1 MLAAI
6 EICLSAI
13 AIALA
18 CTVPTLGAAV
28 FKNIETGFGH
38 LARRRRLAILS
49 VGLAALA
56 ARLAVLPV
64 LPVPVPAIHDEFS
77 HLLIAD
83 TLAHGRVTNPAH
95 PLWVHFETFHVNQKP
110 TYASMYYPG
119 QGFVLAIGEVI
130 FGHPFWG
137 VWLSAGFMCA
147 AICWALQGW
156 MPASWA
162 LLGGVLAVM
171 RLAMFSYWANTYYG
185 GALAAIGGALVFGAL
200 PRIKKRQRLRDA
212 LLMGLGLAILANTR
226 PYESLFFCSP
236 IAFALLAWLFRKDA
250 PSVKL
255 LLVRLVVP
263 LSLVLAL
270 TITAMGYYF
279 WRVTGSP
286 FRIPYQVNMAA
297 YHLVYFPWQ
306 QLAPDAEYHHAVMR
320 EFYQGP
326 AVAGQYHHARLH
338 PLLWL
343 LVKPLPHLIFFLG
356 PALLMPIV
364 VWLAVRPCGTLAKSL
379 SRKTRFLM
387 LLCGLTMIGMALPVY
402 IPPAHY
408 AALMTAA
415 IYALLMQAMRYLHLW
430 RFSGQPSG
438 LFLIRAV
445 PVICLAL
452 LPVRAAASLLHISVP
467 VTVIHTWYSE
477 DVHNLD
483 RARVLDQLQH
493 DPGRHLVLVR
503 YRADHEVL
511 AEWVYN
517 QADIDNAKVVW
528 ARDMGAEKNEELLEY
543 FRDRHAWL
551 LEPDEKPL
559 KLVAYE
565 CAPSHCAKMVASDEG
580 RRRRP
585 KAAN

>member
-18 CTVPTLGAAV
+18 YTLPTFGAAV
-28 FKNIETGFGH
+28 FKNIETGFGR
-38 LARRRRLAILS
+38 LARRRRLSILS

-119 QGFVLAIGEVI
+119 QGFALAIGEVI

-137 VWLSAGFMCA
+137 VWVSVGVMCA

-162 LLGGVLAVM
+162 LLGGLLAVM
-171 RLAMFSYWANTYYG
+171 RLATFSYWGNTYYG
-185 GALAAIGGALVFGAL
+185 GAVAAIGGALVLGAF
-200 PRIKKRQRLRDA
+200 PRIKRHLRIRDS

-226 PYESLFFCSP
+226 PYESLFFCFP
-236 IAFALLAWLFRKDA
+236 IGLALLAWLFGKSA
-250 PSVKL
+250 HLKL
-255 LLVRLVVP
+255 FLVRLVLP

-306 QLAPDAEYHHAVMR
+306 KLAPDAEYHHAVMR

-326 AVAGQYHHARLH
+326 PVAGQYRQARLH

-343 LVKPLPHLIFFLG
+343 LVKPLPHVIFFLG

-364 VWLAVRPCGTLAKSL
+364 VWLIVRPCGTLAKSL
-379 SRKTRFLM
+379 SRKTRFLL
-387 LLCGLTMIGMALPVY
+387 LLCGITMIGMVLPVY

-408 AALMTAA
+408 AAPMTAA
-415 IYALLMQAMRYLHLW
+415 IYALLLQAMRYLRQW

-438 LFLIRAV
+438 LFLVRAV

-452 LPVRAAASLLHISVP
+452 LPVRAAASLLQIPVP

-477 DVHNLD
+477 DLHNLD
-483 RARVLDQLQH
+483 RARVLDQLQR
-493 DPGRHLVLVR
+493 DPGQHLVVVR
-503 YRADHEVL
+503 YSANHEVL

-559 KLVAYE
+559 RLGAYE
-565 CAPSHCAKMVASDEG
+565 CASSHCTKMVASGEG
-580 RRRRP
+580 RRP
-585 KAAN
+585 KVAN